1 MNQHFLYPATI
12 FASQEPYQVD
22 TILGSCV
29 AICLFDTRL
38 KVGGIN
44 HFMLPFWNGQGLA
57 SPKYG
62 NIATEKLIER
72 MHKYGSR
79 KQNMVAKIFGGGEV
93 LEAKS
98 HIFNIG
104 HNNIQIAKKLLNEYN
119 IKVVSTHVGGKNG
132 RKIRFY
138 TDTGQVG
145 LKVIPQSNPTVLS
158 SKSA

>member
-1 MNQHFLYPATI
+1 
-12 FASQEPYQVD
+12 
-22 TILGSCV
+22 
-29 AICLFDTRL
+29 
-38 KVGGIN
+38 
-44 HFMLPFWNGQGLA
+44 
-57 SPKYG
+57 
-62 NIATEKLIER
+62 
-72 MHKYGSR
+72 
-79 KQNMVAKIFGGGEV
+79 QNMIAKIFGGGEV

-119 IKVVSTHVGGKNG
+119 IKIVSTHVGGKNG

-158 SKSA
+158 SNSA